1 MSAVVTLKL
10 TPAQFDLLRTAVDVA
25 ERFAENEAKDTT
37 HSSPQDRQTA
47 RAQQA
52 RLGDLKRVISS

>member
-37 HSSPQDRQTA
+37 HFSQDRQTA